1 MGLLIVSAPIAAAA
15 SQSGYLGC
23 GSKYGWLQTTTL
35 GSGAGSNQITPPGS
49 QLTYVYSSSGTR
61 NVVAAYSNG
70 VSKTGGGSWSAYG
83 SISVYGST
91 PHCETYG

>member
-1 MGLLIVSAPIAAAA
+1 M
-15 SQSGYLGC
+15 
-23 GSKYGWLQTTTL
+23 
-35 GSGAGSNQITPPGS
+35 
-49 QLTYVYSSSGTR
+49 TYVYSSSGTR